1 MGGLTQLPD
10 WYLMRASGVVA
21 LILFSA
27 VLALGIATAN
37 RWRPGRLPRFVI
49 LGLHR
54 NLSLLAVV
62 FLGVHVVTAVL
73 DSYSHMRLIQVLVPL
88 PTGSYSLWL
97 GLGALS
103 LDLTLAVVVTSL
115 LRHRLS
121 QRLWKGVH
129 GLAYASWP
137 LAFAHSIGI
146 GTDAGSEW
154 LLDVALACLATVVAA
169 VVWRILG
176 NSHPQPKYLGAP
188 LEPIRSRAGS

>member
-1 MGGLTQLPD
+1 MGGLTHLPD

-37 RWRPGRLPRFVI
+37 RWRPGRLPRFVT

-62 FLGVHVVTAVL
+62 FLGVHIVTAVL
-73 DSYSHMRLIQVLVPL
+73 DSYSHMRAIQVLVPL

-103 LDLTLAVVVTSL
+103 LDLALAVVVTSL

-129 GLAYASWP
+129 RLAYASWP
-137 LAFAHSIGI
+137 LAFAHSLGI
-146 GTDAGSEW
+146 GTDAGSAW
-154 LLDVALACLATVVAA
+154 LLSVALACLATVLAA

-176 NSHPQPKYLGAP
+176 SRHPHPKHLGAP
-188 LEPIRSRAGS
+188 LESIRSRAAA

>member
-1 MGGLTQLPD
+1 MGGLTHLPD

-37 RWRPGRLPRFVI
+37 RWRPGRLPRFVT

-62 FLGVHVVTAVL
+62 FLGAHIVTAVL

-103 LDLTLAVVVTSL
+103 LDLALAVVVTSL
-115 LRHRLS
+115 LRQRLN

-129 GLAYASWP
+129 WLAYASWP

-154 LLDVALACLATVVAA
+154 LLVVALACLATVVAA

-176 NSHPQPKYLGAP
+176 NNRPHPKYLGAP
-188 LEPIRSRAGS
+188 LEPTRTRAAA